1 MDSYSDLNFD
11 KKKLNFI
18 FIYDKKKNTK
28 IMANH
33 LKALLK
39 KNWILWKRNLCCS
52 CCEIL
57 LPTLL
62 IFALI
67 GLRSAVT
74 KSDIAEMSYVDEGIL
89 DDGPT
94 ILYPTLIRPMSQE

>member
-1 MDSYSDLNFD
+1 
-11 KKKLNFI
+11 
-18 FIYDKKKNTK
+18 
-28 IMANH
+28 MANH

-52 CCEIL
+52 CCELL

-67 GLRSAVT
+67 GLRSAVNKT
-74 KSDIAEMSYVDEGIL
+74 QLDDISYVNQGIING
-89 DDGPT
+89 GPT
-94 ILYPTLIRPMSQE
+94 VLYPTLIKPMSSDQKLKLF

>member
-1 MDSYSDLNFD
+1 
-11 KKKLNFI
+11 
-18 FIYDKKKNTK
+18 
-28 IMANH
+28 MANH

-52 CCEIL
+52 CCELL

-67 GLRSAVT
+67 GLRSAVDKT
-74 KSDIAEMSYVDEGIL
+74 QLDDISYVNQGIL
-89 DDGPT
+89 NGGPT
-94 ILYPTLIRPMSQE
+94 ILYPKLINPMSSDQKLKLF